1 VRKNSTL
8 SAGLGTIA
16 ALVLAIGLGGCAKN
30 QTQMNGP
37 SLYEQLGGQSGITT
51 VVHAFLINVGKDN
64 RINAAFAHANL
75 AQLQTQLVAYLGE
88 KSGGPQIYT
97 GPDMYQA
104 HKGMNITDAQ
114 WNAFVQDLGATLKQ
128 EKVPELAQS
137 ELLGLLMPKKSE
149 IVGH

>member
-1 VRKNSTL
+1 MRKSSLL

-16 ALVLAIGLGGCAKN
+16 ALVLALGVGGCAKN
-30 QTQMNGP
+30 QNQMNGP

-128 EKVPELAQS
+128 EKVPELAQA
-137 ELLGLLMPKKSE
+137 ELLGILMPKKSE

>member
-1 VRKNSTL
+1 MRKTSML

-16 ALVLAIGLGGCAKN
+16 ALVMVLTVGGCAKN
-30 QTQMNGP
+30 SAQMNGP

-51 VVHAFLINVGKDN
+51 VVHAFLINVSKDN
-64 RINAAFAHANL
+64 RINAAFSHANL
-75 AQLQTQLVAYLGE
+75 ADLQTQLVAYIGE
-88 KSGGPQIYT
+88 ASGGPQVYT

-137 ELLGLLMPKKSE
+137 ELLGILMPKKSE

>member
-1 VRKNSTL
+1 MQKKTML
-8 SAGLGTIA
+8 SAELGMIA
-16 ALVLAIGLGGCAKN
+16 ALILAMGMGGCAYK
-30 QTQMNGP
+30 QAQMNGP
-37 SLYEQLGGQSGITT
+37 SLYQQLGGQAGITT
-51 VVHAFLINVGKDN
+51 VVHAFVINVSKDK

-75 AQLQTQLVAYLGE
+75 TELQTQLVAFIGE
-88 KSGGPQIYT
+88 KAGGPEIYT

-114 WNAFVQDLGATLKQ
+114 WSAFMQDLGATLKQ

-137 ELLGLLMPKKSE
+137 ELLGLLMPMKSE